1 MTGQSD
7 FVHLHVHSEYS
18 LLDGAA
24 RLKRL
29 VERAV
34 GLGFPAIALTDH
46 GNLFGAID
54 FYELA
59 RAAGI
64 KPILGCE
71 LYIAPGSRFER
82 APVDGQYEGANHV
95 TALVRN
101 ETGYRNLIKL
111 VSKGYLEGFYYKPR
125 VDKELL
131 AQHADGLLILSGC
144 LNSEVSRLL
153 LAGEQR
159 KAFEVAGW
167 YADVFGRDHYF
178 MEVQAHGLDDQIR
191 VTDGTI
197 RIARALGIAV
207 AGTNDSHYL
216 EATDARAHEVL
227 LCLQTSAKIAD
238 PNRWKFATE
247 EFYLKS
253 AEEMRKVFRD
263 LPEACTST
271 LAVAERCNLEL
282 TFGQFHLPRYDVPA
296 GQTLDSYLREV
307 AETGLRRH
315 YPEPTAEIR
324 ARFDYELGV
333 IQAMQFSGY
342 FLVVWDFI
350 RYAKERGIA
359 VGPGRGSA
367 AASIVAYC
375 LGITKVDPMRYGLV
389 FERFLNPGRKSMPD
403 MDIDFADDRR
413 DEVIDYVVRRYGRD
427 RVAQIIT
434 FNVLKAKAVIRD
446 VGRVLGMPFG
456 DVDTIAKLVPDTL
469 NITLDDA
476 FRQSPALAEAVK
488 GRPEVAELWQVAKKL
503 EGLARHAGKHAAGVV
518 ISDEP
523 LMEHVPLYR
532 DPKSEEII
540 TQYPMGPIEKLGLL
554 KMDFL
559 GLRTLTVIANTVRL
573 IEESRGVRIDPEGIP
588 LDDAKTYQLL
598 ADARTF
604 GVFQLES
611 TGMRNALRQ
620 LRPERLEDVIAMVA
634 LYRPGPME
642 MIPDFTA
649 RRHGRVKPSYEHP
662 VMEKHLQ
669 ETYGIMVY
677 QEQVLKIAADMAGFS
692 MSEADDL
699 RKAMGKKIPALM
711 AEQRAKFLQGAK
723 GRGVKEKV
731 AERVFELMEKF
742 AGYGFNKAHATA
754 YGIVA
759 YQTAYLK
766 ANYPV
771 EFMAALLTSEM
782 ANTDKVVVHMD
793 ECRAMGI
800 GILPPD
806 VNVSRFSFAVDGE
819 TIRFGLG
826 AVKNLGQKA
835 IEIMV
840 AAREQAG
847 AFTSL
852 GDFCR
857 RLDLQLVNRRVVE
870 SLLKAGAFDSMARPR
885 AQMMA
890 ALDGAFEAGQ
900 RHQRER
906 DQGQVSMFD
915 LLGGAADGGAV
926 AEPDALDPTIPEW
939 DPEQRL
945 LGEKEVLGFYLSGH
959 PLRGVWDHARRL
971 GVVGTGQ
978 LGQVEDG
985 ARVLLC
991 GLVSALREINTKNGN
1006 RMGFATI
1013 EDVEGSI
1020 EVTIFPELFR
1030 QSAAHLR
1037 SGAPLLVRGKVEG
1050 TTSARKLLAD
1060 DVRPLPAE
1068 EDRTGVSPLPRACRV
1083 SVPGDS
1089 QPDPLPALRAICDAH
1104 RGTVPLALRLR
1115 VDGAEVDIRSRT
1127 LRVRPTPAFVQ
1138 AVEGLLGPGSVT
1150 VKA

>member
-1 MTGQSD
+1 VADRSD

-24 RLKRL
+24 QLKRL
-29 VERAV
+29 VERAAH
-34 GLGFPAIALTDH
+34 LGFPAIALTDH

-54 FYELA
+54 FYKQA
-59 RAAGI
+59 HDAGI

-71 LYIAPGSRFER
+71 LYVAPGSRFER

-111 VSKGYLEGFYYKPR
+111 VSRGYLEGFYYKPR

-131 AQHADGLLILSGC
+131 AQHADGLLLLSGC
-144 LNSEVSRLL
+144 LNSEISRLL
-153 LAGEQR
+153 LGGEER
-159 KAFEVAGW
+159 KALEVASW

-178 MEVQAHGLDDQIR
+178 MEVQAHGLADQVR
-191 VTDGTI
+191 VTEGTI
-197 RIARALGIAV
+197 RIARSLGIGV

-227 LCLQTSAKIAD
+227 LCLQTGAKIAD

-253 AEEMRKVFRD
+253 ADEMRKVFGE
-263 LPEACTST
+263 LPDAYTGT

-282 TFGQFHLPRYDVPA
+282 PFGQFRLPRYEVPA
-296 GQTLDSYLREV
+296 GQTLDSYLRQV
-307 AETGLRRH
+307 AESGLLRH
-315 YPEPTAEIR
+315 YPEPSVEVRT
-324 ARFDYELGV
+324 RFDYEVGI

-367 AASIVAYC
+367 AASLVAYC
-375 LGITKVDPMRYGLV
+375 LGITTVDPIRYGLV

-413 DEVIDYVVRRYGRD
+413 DEVIDYVVQRYGRD

-446 VGRVLGMPFG
+446 VGRVLGMAFG
-456 DVDTIAKLVPDTL
+456 DVDKIAKLVPETL
-469 NITLDDA
+469 NITLDEA
-476 FRQSPALAEAVK
+476 LRQSPPLAEAVK
-488 GRPEVAELWQVAKKL
+488 ARPEVGELWQIAKKL
-503 EGLARHAGKHAAGVV
+503 EGLSRHAGKHAAGVV

-573 IEESRGVRIDPEGIP
+573 IEESRGVRIDPERIP

-642 MIPDFTA
+642 MIPDFIA
-649 RRHGRVKPSYEHP
+649 RRHGRVKPSYDHP

-699 RKAMGKKIPALM
+699 RKAMGKKIAALM

-723 GRGVKEKV
+723 GRGVKEKI

-793 ECRAMGI
+793 ECRSMGI
-800 GILPPD
+800 GVLPPD
-806 VNVSRFSFAVDGE
+806 VNVSRFSFGVDGE

-826 AVKNLGQKA
+826 AIKNLGQKA
-835 IEIMV
+835 IDTIV
-840 AAREQAG
+840 AAREREG
-847 AFTSL
+847 SFPSL
-852 GDFCR
+852 VDFCR

-870 SLLKAGAFDSMARPR
+870 SLVKAGAFDSAGTSRATLMAS
-885 AQMMA
+885 
-890 ALDGAFEAGQ
+890 LDGAFDLGQ

-915 LLGGAADGGAV
+915 LMGGAGTAL
-926 AEPDALDPTIPEW
+926 EPESPSPSVVEW
-939 DPEQRL
+939 DAEERL
-945 LGEKEVLGFYLSGH
+945 LHEKEVLGFYLSGH
-959 PLRGVWDHARRL
+959 PLRGVWERAQRL
-971 GVVGTGQ
+971 GVVGTAQ
-978 LGQVEDG
+978 LAQAEDG

-991 GLVSALREINTKNGN
+991 GLVTALREINTKNGN
-1006 RMGFATI
+1006 RMGFVTI

-1020 EVTIFPELFR
+1020 EVTVFPELFR
-1030 QSAAHLR
+1030 QTAAHLR
-1037 SGAPLLVRGKVEG
+1037 GGSPILVRGKVEG
-1050 TTSARKLLAD
+1050 TATARKILAD

-1068 EDRTGVSPLPRACRV
+1068 EERGVVAPRPRACRV
-1083 SVPGDS
+1083 AVPSGGDA
-1089 QPDPLPALRAICDAH
+1089 DPLQALRAICDAH
-1104 RGTVPLALRLR
+1104 RGTVPLALRLQ
-1115 VDGAEVDIRSRT
+1115 VDGAEVDVRSRT
-1127 LRVRPTPAFVQ
+1127 LRVRPSAAFIE

-1150 VKA
+1150 VEA